1 MISKTSRA
9 KRDDCYV
16 YITLPGQIESVV
28 AGRYRLER
36 DRYGNS
42 IGRFV
47 YGKSYLTRPDAV
59 EIDPVELKL
68 IPGNFTTGRL
78 DGVFGA
84 LRDSGPDYWGR
95 RLIGKYCGKSTLR
108 EIDYLLDSPEDR
120 AGALSFGL
128 NQEPPAPTRR
138 FNRTID
144 LAKLQSTAERILL
157 SEEMAED
164 DDTVQTKELL
174 ALTTSIGG
182 ARPKAVVEDRDG
194 LWIAKFSRP
203 DDRWNN
209 PRVESAMLEL
219 ARLCGINAARSR
231 VEHVGDRDVL
241 LVQRFDRTRVAGG
254 YLKARMI
261 SALTLLR
268 AEDSVSQRK
277 NWSYVLLAEQ
287 MRRVVAD
294 PKNDLEELFRR
305 ACFNALISNIDDHP
319 RNHAF
324 IALDQDWRLSPAY
337 DLTPS
342 PGVSKERR
350 DLAMEL
356 GDLGRLANERNILSQ
371 SSRYL
376 LDLERARAILAE
388 VKSVVKGDWYRVAR
402 AHGVSESD
410 CDTIKSAFAYE
421 GFEY

>member
-1 MISKTSRA
+1 MISRTSRA

-84 LRDSGPDYWGR
+84 LRDSGPDFWGR
-95 RLIGKYCGKSTLR
+95 RLIEKYSNKSSLR
-108 EIDYLLDSPEDR
+108 EIYYLLNSPEDR

-157 SEEMAED
+157 SEQMAED

-203 DDRWNN
+203 DDRWNS
-209 PRVESAMLEL
+209 PRVENAMLEL
-219 ARLCGINAARSR
+219 ARLCGINVARSR
-231 VEHVGDRDVL
+231 VEQVGDRDVL
-241 LVQRFDRTRVAGG
+241 LVQRFDRTKVAGG

-261 SALTLLR
+261 SALALLR

-277 NWSYVLLAEQ
+277 NWSYVQLAET
-287 MRRVVAD
+287 MRKVVAD

-324 IALDQDWRLSPAY
+324 IALDQGWRLSPAY

-342 PGVSKERR
+342 PGVPKERR

-356 GDLGRLANERNILSQ
+356 GDLGRFANERNILSQ

-402 AHGVSESD
+402 SHGVSESD
-410 CDTIKSAFAYE
+410 CDTISSAFMYE
-421 GFEY
+421 GFDL